1 MGVARKRNLRENES
15 FKMDVAK
22 FAEKYY
28 NQGYDDG
35 VEDTKNDFKSAISDG
50 LRKGSSECGRILKE
64 KFRK

>member
-1 MGVARKRNLRENES
+1 MGAARKRNLRDNDN
-15 FKMDVAK
+15 FKMDLAN

-35 VEDTKNDFKSAISDG
+35 VEDTKNLLKSAISDG
-50 LRKGSSECGRILKE
+50 LRKGSSECGRIFRE